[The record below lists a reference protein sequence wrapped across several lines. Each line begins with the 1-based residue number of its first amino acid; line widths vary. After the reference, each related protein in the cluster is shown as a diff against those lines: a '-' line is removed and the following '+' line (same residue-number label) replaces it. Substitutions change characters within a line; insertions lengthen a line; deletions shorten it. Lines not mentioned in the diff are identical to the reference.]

1 VTDPLELRRAIGHF
15 PTGVTVI
22 TSRGESGEPVGT
34 TANAVASLSLAP
46 PQVLVCLVRDSAT
59 LHALRSKG
67 SFAINVLAEHQLE
80 LSGNFAR
87 RGGEASWSGVLHRHG
102 KTGSP
107 VLHGSLASLECTV
120 DRILDGGDH
129 EIVIG
134 DVLNAQTTRQ
144 TAVQPLVFWRG
155 DYAALA
161 EFAQTSP
168 APAPLDRAPE
178 LAAAGCQLP
187 TGAGLFTA
195 TGEGEGA
202 DGSVTLTLIHGD
214 PQTWAGPIVRHH
226 THCLLGDTFGSL
238 LCDCRELLD
247 RAIEEIV
254 TAGAGVLIYTKHAG
268 SIACPAI
275 GWGDGTGRPEA
286 VGAEVALVRAELAAV
301 EPRADPLR
309 ARAA

>member
-1 VTDPLELRRAIGHF
+1 VTDSLELRAAIGHF

-34 TANAVASLSLAP
+34 TANAVSSLSLTP
-46 PQVLVCLVRDSAT
+46 PQLLVCLVRDSAT
-59 LHALRSKG
+59 LQAIRSKG
-67 SFAINVLAEHQLE
+67 SFAVNVLGEHQLE

-87 RGGEASWSGVLHRHG
+87 RGSDASWSGVLHRHG

-134 DVLNAQTTRQ
+134 DVQHVQTTRR
-144 TAVQPLVFWRG
+144 AAQPLVFWRG

-161 EFAQTSP
+161 ELTEESP
-168 APAPLDRAPE
+168 APQPLDRAVE
-178 LAAAGCQLP
+178 LADAGCRLP
-187 TGAGLFTA
+187 TPAGMFTA
-195 TGEGEGA
+195 AGEGEGA
-202 DGSVTLTLIHGD
+202 DGSLTLTLIHGD
-214 PQTWAGPIVRHH
+214 PNTWSAPIVRHH

-238 LCDCRELLD
+238 LCDCRHHLD
-247 RAIEEIV
+247 QAIDEIV
-254 TAGAGVLIYTKHAG
+254 AAGAGVLLYTKPGH
-268 SIACPAI
+268 SIECPALR
-275 GWGDGTGRPEA
+275 WGDGSQGREA
-286 VGAEVALVRAELAAV
+286 VGAEVALVRAELAAL
-301 EPRADPLR
+301 EPCADPLR